1 MTGRPAARNAALNR
15 TGAGSDRSKTGGQ
28 ADQGTTPDVST
39 LRDLMQDA
47 RRLHRN
53 EAAFIAA
60 DPEPVA
66 TS

>member
-15 TGAGSDRSKTGGQ
+15 TGAGSDRSKTGGH
-28 ADQGTTPDVST
+28 DGQGPTPDVST
-39 LRDLMQDA
+39 LRNLMQDA

-53 EAAFIAA
+53 EATFIAA
-60 DPEPVA
+60 DPVPVA